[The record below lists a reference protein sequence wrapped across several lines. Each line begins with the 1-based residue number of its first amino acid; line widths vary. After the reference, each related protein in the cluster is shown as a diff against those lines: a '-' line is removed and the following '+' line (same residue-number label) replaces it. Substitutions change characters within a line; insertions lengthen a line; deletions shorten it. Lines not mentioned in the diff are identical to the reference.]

1 MKYDVLS
8 LGPFRMDAF
17 VTLPEEEI
25 TEICS
30 LDHKRSM
37 IELGFGE
44 KIAVKS
50 MHFSIGG
57 NAANNAVGL
66 SRLGRKVAIIG
77 TIGDGWT
84 DKQALE
90 ILKNESVET
99 KFVEIK
105 PGQQGFGVV
114 INYQGERT
122 ILSYYSQTLCSW
134 PADETLEADWIY
146 LTSMGEGYEDFY
158 EKAVTWAKNKGA
170 RVAFNP
176 GTRQIKAG
184 LDHLRYAYE
193 TAEIIFVNKE
203 EAALLLKGSNNDQA
217 TMTNIKDLLTGL
229 RNVGPKTVIIT
240 DGGEG
245 AYAYDGQKY
254 LHMPIVPAEVV
265 QRTGAGDAFGSGFLA
280 AFIEGKSLDEALRWG
295 TVNSAS
301 VLGHVGPQIGLLDPA
316 RMQEWI
322 LKNDGIKP
330 EEF

>member
-8 LGPFRMDAF
+8 LGPFRMDLF

-25 TEICS
+25 TEVCS
-30 LDHKRSM
+30 VDRKRCM

-50 MHFSIGG
+50 IHFSIGG
-57 NAANNAVGL
+57 NAANNAVGIT
-66 SRLGRKVAIIG
+66 RLGLKAAIVA

-84 DKQALE
+84 DKQARDILE
-90 ILKNESVET
+90 RENVDT

-105 PGQQGFGVV
+105 AGQQAFGVI

-122 ILSYYSQTLCSW
+122 ILSYYSDSLCSW
-134 PADETLEADWIY
+134 PEDETLDAKWIY

-158 EKAVTWAKNKGA
+158 QKAVEWAKKKGA
-170 RVAFNP
+170 KIAFNP

-184 LDHLRYAYE
+184 LEHLKYAYAA
-193 TAEIIFVNKE
+193 AEVIFVNKE
-203 EAALLLKGSNNDQA
+203 EAAEILKIQDSSIKIKELLFK
-217 TMTNIKDLLTGL
+217 L
-229 RNVGPKTVIIT
+229 RDIGPKVVIIT

-245 AYAYDGQKY
+245 SYAYDGEKY

-265 QRTGAGDAFGSGFLA
+265 QRTGAGDAFGSGFMA
-280 AFIEGKSLDEALRWG
+280 AYISGKTIEECLRWG

-301 VLGHVGPQIGLLDPA
+301 VLEHVGPQIGLLGPE
-316 RMQEWI
+316 RMAEW
-322 LKNDGIKP
+322 LKNNQGIKV

>member
-8 LGPFRMDAF
+8 LGPFRMDCF

-25 TEICS
+25 TEVCS
-30 LDHKRSM
+30 MDRKRCM

-57 NAANNAVGL
+57 NAANNAVGIA
-66 SRLGRKVAIIG
+66 RLGLKTAVVA

-84 DKQALE
+84 DKQALD
-90 ILKNESVET
+90 ILKREEVET
-99 KFVEIK
+99 KFVDIK
-105 PGQQGFGVV
+105 SGQQAFGVI

-122 ILSYYSQTLCSW
+122 ILSYYSDSSCNW
-134 PADETLEADWIY
+134 PTDETLEASWIY

-158 EKAVTWAKNKGA
+158 EKAVAWANNKGA
-170 RVAFNP
+170 KVAFNP

-184 LDHLRYAYE
+184 LNHLKYAYE
-193 TAEIIFVNKE
+193 KTEIVFVNKE
-203 EAALLLKGSNNDQA
+203 EAEELLGKPQD
-217 TMTNIKDLLTGL
+217 TNIKELLQEL
-229 RNVGPKTVIIT
+229 RSVGPQVVIIT

-245 AYAYDGQKY
+245 AYLYDGQKY

-265 QRTGAGDAFGSGFLA
+265 QRTGAGDAFGSGFLG
-280 AFIEGKSLDEALRWG
+280 AFIQGKPVEECLRWG

-301 VLGHVGPQIGLLDPA
+301 VLGHVGPQIGLLGPA
-316 RMQEWI
+316 RMKEW
-322 LKNDGIKP
+322 LELNKDVKV
-330 EEF
+330 EEI

>member
-8 LGPFRMDAF
+8 LGPFRMDVF

-25 TEICS
+25 TEVCS
-30 LDHKRSM
+30 MDRKRCM

-66 SRLGRKVAIIG
+66 ARLGRKAAIIG

-84 DKQALE
+84 DKQALD
-90 ILKNESVET
+90 ILNREDVET
-99 KFVEIK
+99 KFVETK
-105 PGQQGFGVV
+105 PGQQAFGVI

-122 ILSYYSQTLCSW
+122 ILSYYSDSSCSW
-134 PADETLEADWIY
+134 PTDEGLDTSWIY

-158 EKAVTWAKNKGA
+158 EKAVNFAKNKG
-170 RVAFNP
+170 VKIAFNP

-184 LDHLRYAYE
+184 LEHLKYAYE
-193 TAEIIFVNKE
+193 SAEIIFVNKE
-203 EAALLLKGSNNDQA
+203 ESEELLGKPQDTQ
-217 TMTNIKDLLTGL
+217 IKELLTCL
-229 RNVGPKTVIIT
+229 RLVGPKVVIIT

-280 AFIEGKSLDEALRWG
+280 AYIEGKPIEECLRWG

-316 RMQEWI
+316 RMQEW
-322 LKNDGIKP
+322 LELNKDVRV
-330 EEF
+330 EEM